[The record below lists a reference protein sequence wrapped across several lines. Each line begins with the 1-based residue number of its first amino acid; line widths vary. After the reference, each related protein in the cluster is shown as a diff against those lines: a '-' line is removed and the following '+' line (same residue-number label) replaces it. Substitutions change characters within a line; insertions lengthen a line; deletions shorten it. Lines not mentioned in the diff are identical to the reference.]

1 MGQSIIKRVEQ
12 LLIFLILLLLSI
24 SFLYPVFFMINN
36 SLKSSTAYFKSPFS
50 LPSGG
55 LVWDNYATMISQ
67 FQIFDLFKNS
77 FLISVFTIIF
87 LLIIGIVASYA
98 FAKLKFRGSNFI
110 FILTISTMFIP
121 PQVTMIPLYMLFS
134 KIHIVNTYWAV
145 ILSYIGIFSPEVIL
159 LLTATFRGIPDEII
173 EAAKIDGAG
182 YFNMLRYIIVPMGR
196 SGIIL
201 CIIFYF
207 IVTWN
212 DLFIPMIF
220 LQSMKLRTVM
230 VALSAL
236 ASRYRGDPT
245 FQFAGLV
252 LATIPAILVYAFF
265 QQYIIKGLS
274 AGALK

>member
-1 MGQSIIKRVEQ
+1 MKQSAIKRVVPS
-12 LLIFLILLLLSI
+12 LIFLILLLFSI

-36 SLKSSTAYFKSPFS
+36 SLKSSTAYLKSPFS
-50 LPSGG
+50 LASGN
-55 LVWDNYATMISQ
+55 LAWDNYATMISQ

-98 FAKLKFRGSNFI
+98 FAKLKFKGHNI
-110 FILTISTMFIP
+110 VFILTISTMFIP
-121 PQVTMIPLYMLFS
+121 AQVTMIPLYMLFS
-134 KIHIVNTYWAV
+134 KIHLVDTYWSV
-145 ILSYIGIFSPEVIL
+145 ILSYLGIFLPEVIL

-173 EAAKIDGAG
+173 EAAKVDGAG

-196 SGIIL
+196 AGIML

-212 DLFIPMIF
+212 DLFIPMVF
-220 LQSMKLRTVM
+220 LQNMKLRTVM

-252 LATIPAILVYAFF
+252 LAAIPAILVYAFF

-274 AGALK
+274 AGAIK